1 MNSAPA
7 DASWNM
13 AQSKAS
19 PDPRSETRAELVRL
33 AQGYSI
39 EMSPHEQT
47 EPARVAERL
56 GPGRTVYVTSLPG
69 RPFDAN
75 LAAAAALARAGLK
88 PVLHLAARRIPS
100 RDGLAE
106 FLSRARGEFPCDD
119 LLLIAGDE
127 RRALGPYADSAAVL
141 ETGLLGQFGIRRVGL
156 AGYPGGHPFLDA
168 NALRAALLRKSTLAR
183 ASGLE
188 ARIVTQFSFEPAR
201 IVDFLRAVEASNVG
215 LPVHVGLAGLAAA
228 GTLLKFAR
236 RCGVGASF
244 KMLRAH
250 GRELLNLLAL
260 AAPDQALLALADER
274 KASHG
279 VRPAAIH
286 FFPFGGVER
295 TTRWADA
302 VARGD
307 FEIERDG
314 TGFAVRDKAG

>member
-1 MNSAPA
+1 MTSAPV

-13 AQSKAS
+13 ARNDAS
-19 PDPRSETRAELVRL
+19 QDPRSEIGAELARL
-33 AQGYSI
+33 AQAYSI
-39 EMSPHEQT
+39 EVSPHERF
-47 EPARVAERL
+47 EPGRVADLL

-75 LAAAAALARAGLK
+75 LAASAALARAGLK
-88 PVLHLAARRIPS
+88 PVPHLAARRIPS
-100 RDGLAE
+100 REALAE
-106 FLSRARGEFPCDD
+106 FLGRVRAEIPCDD

-127 RRALGPYADSAAVL
+127 RRALGPYADSASVL
-141 ETGLLGQFGIRRVGL
+141 ETGLLGQYGIRRVGL
-156 AGYPGGHPFLDA
+156 AGYPGGHPLLDA
-168 NALRAALLRKSTLAR
+168 SALRAALLQKSTLAR
-183 ASGLE
+183 ESGLE

-201 IVDFLRAVEASNVG
+201 IVDFLRAVEATNVG

-228 GTLLKFAR
+228 GTLLKFAQ
-236 RCGVGASF
+236 RCGVGASI

-260 AAPDQALLALADER
+260 AAPDQALLALAAER
-274 KASHG
+274 QASRG
-279 VRPAAIH
+279 ARPAAIH
-286 FFPFGGVER
+286 FFPFGGIER
-295 TTRWADA
+295 TARWSDA